1 MAGPKQNN
9 GVDMSVELHVIQPNT
24 SVAECLICER
34 IGLPLVR
41 DHNHKTGFVR
51 GRLCETCN
59 TYLGTYESEKPQKHP
74 VKFLNWVC
82 AYSRAI
88 KTHLTRDTRIRYVP
102 RTSGPKF
109 DLLLQRWAAGT
120 LPIWALRPRE
130 ITGGI
135 NAQSTVRARVR
146 ARRAAASDHSGESG
160 I

>member
-1 MAGPKQNN
+1 
-9 GVDMSVELHVIQPNT
+9 MSVELRVLQPNT
-24 SVAECLICER
+24 SAECLICR
-34 IGLPLVR
+34 KIGLPLVR

-59 TYLGTYESEKPQKHP
+59 TYLGTYESEKPQNRDRHTT
-74 VKFLNWVC
+74 KFLNWVF

-88 KTHLTRDTRIRYVP
+88 RTHLTRDTGIRYVP

-109 DLLLQRWAAGT
+109 DHLLQRWTAGT

-146 ARRAAASDHSGESG
+146 ARRAQMAEKTSVASGETLESVD
-160 I
+160 